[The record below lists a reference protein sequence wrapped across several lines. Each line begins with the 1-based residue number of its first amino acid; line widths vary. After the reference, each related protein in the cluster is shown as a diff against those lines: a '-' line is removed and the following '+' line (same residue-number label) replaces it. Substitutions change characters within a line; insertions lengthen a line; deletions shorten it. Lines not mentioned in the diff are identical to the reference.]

1 MSKVSDNS
9 KINGVLSPAYAQSIH
24 KKIFIEN
31 GILTNTRNQ

>member
-24 KKIFIEN
+24 KNFYREWDF
-31 GILTNTRNQ
+31 NQY